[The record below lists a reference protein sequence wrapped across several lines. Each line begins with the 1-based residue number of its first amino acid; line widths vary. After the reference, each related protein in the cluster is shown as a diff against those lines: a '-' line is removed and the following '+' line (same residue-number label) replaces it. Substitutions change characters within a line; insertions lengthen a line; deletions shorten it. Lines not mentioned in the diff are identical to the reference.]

1 MTMATKHHTS
11 KSRPARNPESTQ
23 PQSASTP
30 PKPASGAPNLQS
42 LEDIIEDERARLM
55 KAHSI
60 LSCVV
65 AAMEDDAACSVDAP
79 YWPSVIESALDL
91 LDESIR
97 RLEDLDYSP
106 KSAARKSY
114 EVREPAPD
122 YWSGGDWESAASQ
135 AAAESADIVAARQP
149 LLKTH

>member
-1 MTMATKHHTS
+1 MATKHHTS
-11 KSRPARNPESTQ
+11 KGRPARNPEVAQTK
-23 PQSASTP
+23 SASSP

-42 LEDIIEDERARLM
+42 LEDIVEDERARLM

-65 AAMEDDAACSVDAP
+65 TAMEDDAVCSADGP
-79 YWPSVIESALDL
+79 YWPSVIESARDL
-91 LDESIR
+91 VNESIR

-106 KSAARKSY
+106 KSAPRKNY

-122 YWSGGDWESAASQ
+122 YGSGADWESAASQ
-135 AAAESADIVAARQP
+135 AAAANADIAAALQP
-149 LLKTH
+149 LPKTH